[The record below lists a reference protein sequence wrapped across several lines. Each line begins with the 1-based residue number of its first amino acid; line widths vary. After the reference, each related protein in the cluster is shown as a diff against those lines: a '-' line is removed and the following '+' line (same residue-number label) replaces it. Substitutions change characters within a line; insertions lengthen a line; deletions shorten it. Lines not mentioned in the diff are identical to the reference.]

1 MLFASV
7 GYEVIIYDIVKE
19 QINRALEDIHQQ
31 LKRLE
36 SNNLLRGSLTADQQ
50 IKLIKGSLLCLWVIY
65 IYIYIYIYIFIELI
79 FE

>member
-19 QINRALEDIHQQ
+19 QITKALEDVEQQ

-36 SNNLLRGSLTADQQ
+36 NGGLLRGSLTADQQ
-50 IKLIKGSLLCLWVIY
+50 FKLIKGSL
-65 IYIYIYIYIFIELI
+65 IFYDS
-79 FE
+79 

>member
-36 SNNLLRGSLTADQQ
+36 SSSLLRGSLTADQQ
-50 IKLIKGSLLCLWVIY
+50 IKLIKGSHLCLWVIY
-65 IYIYIYIYIFIELI
+65 IFIE
-79 FE
+79 

>member
-36 SNNLLRGSLTADQQ
+36 SNSLLRGSLTADQQ
-50 IKLIKGSLLCLWVIY
+50 IKLIKGSL
-65 IYIYIYIYIFIELI
+65 
-79 FE
+79 